1 MTRTILFQLPE
12 ILPRASI
19 KATNPFVNNEEDLRL
34 YENHENLFLRNISQR
49 QSKELR
55 NSRLLRQSSEP
66 LSDKKPSAI
75 QKSLSTEQEEKP
87 REINNSP
94 PKSRIPVANF
104 RYPNKSDLRPNSAE
118 SSPKKTEPRPTTP
131 KDTEPKTEQP
141 EYQNV
146 MNPNIPKDDLQTDLE
161 RLLEKKR
168 SATDDVPPP
177 IPSLPVNPRTLIAN
191 AYYDKLLS
199 ETEIQ
204 QALLPQNLDKNPDEC
219 FKKAILFPLLEI
231 DPPKQCL
238 FLLVDA
244 IDEGALNGELTC
256 FFNVSLVFKLVK
268 KINKIRG

>member
-1 MTRTILFQLPE
+1 MPE

-19 KATNPFVNNEEDLRL
+19 KPTNPFVTNDDQSDARL

-66 LSDKKPSAI
+66 LTEKKTTVL
-75 QKSLSTEQEEKP
+75 QKSLSTEQRDDEK
-87 REINNSP
+87 RETKEICNSP

-118 SSPKKTEPRPTTP
+118 NSPKKSEARASSPKDDEL
-131 KDTEPKTEQP
+131 P
-141 EYQNV
+141 EYQNLV
-146 MNPNIPKDDLQTDLE
+146 HVPQDDEQTDLE
-161 RLLEKKR
+161 KLLEKKR
-168 SATDDVPPP
+168 SASEDVPPP

-191 AYYDKLLS
+191 AYYEKLLS

-244 IDEGALNGELTC
+244 IDEGCTDG
-256 FFNVSLVFKLVK
+256 K
-268 KINKIRG
+268 